1 MTNTQDQAD
10 LALLFRCQLP
20 LIVIATRE
28 EQRAQQ
34 LIRETLKKQ
43 PRALFTWSVARGLT
57 RQDLSFDET
66 PSDMHEP
73 LAILKHIASV
83 RQPAVFVL
91 FDFHPYLNE
100 PVHVRLLKE
109 IAQTHDQAPR
119 TVVLVSHELE
129 LPEELKRLGA
139 RIELRLPSSNEIR
152 DIIEQEAREY
162 GQEHKTRVQSQAN
175 TIDKLTRLLTGLTHN
190 DVRRL
195 VRYVIYDDGV
205 ISETELADVNRAKFE
220 LLNMDGVVTFAYDT
234 AQFGEVGGLHHYK
247 KWLNDRALFFTRSA
261 PQGLDAPRGV
271 LLVGVQGGGK
281 SLAAKATAGLLGLPL
296 LRLDFAALYN
306 KFHGETER
314 NLRDALKLAEAVAP
328 CVLWVDEI
336 EKGLS
341 SDDSDGGTSKR
352 ILGTLLTWLSERRAP
367 IFVVA
372 TANVIE
378 DLPPELIRKGRFDE
392 IFFVDLP
399 DADVRR
405 DIFSI
410 HLTKRKIN
418 LAEFDLA
425 VLSSLTEGFSG
436 AEIEQAVIAG
446 LYRAHGEQK
455 ALDMTMIETA
465 INSTQPL
472 SVVMAEHIAALRM
485 WAEGRTVTA

>member
-1 MTNTQDQAD
+1 MTNAQDLND

-20 LIVIATRE
+20 LIVIETRE

-66 PSDMHEP
+66 PSDLHEP
-73 LAILKHIASV
+73 ATILKHIASL
-83 RQPAVFVL
+83 RQPGVFVL

-100 PVHVRLLKE
+100 PIHVRLLKE
-109 IAQTHDQAPR
+109 IALTHEQAPR
-119 TVVLVSHELE
+119 TVVLVSHEVN
-129 LPEELKRLGA
+129 LPEELKRLAA
-139 RIELRLPSSNEIR
+139 RIELSLPSSLDIR
-152 DIIEQEAREY
+152 TIIEQEAKDY
-162 GQEHKTRVQSQAN
+162 VQENKTRVQSN
-175 TIDKLTRLLTGLTHN
+175 RDTIDKLTRLLTGLTHN

-195 VRYVIYDDGV
+195 VRHVIYDDGM
-205 ISETELADVNRAKFE
+205 ISEEELAEVNRAKFE

-234 AQFGEVGGLHHYK
+234 AQFSDVGGLHQFK
-247 KWLNDRALFFTRSA
+247 KWLNERAMFFNGTPPA
-261 PQGLDAPRGV
+261 GLDAPRGV

-281 SLAAKATAGLLGLPL
+281 SLAAKASAGLLGLPL

-314 NLRDALKLAEAVAP
+314 NLREALKLAEAVAP

-341 SDDSDGGTSKR
+341 TDDSDGGTSKR

-399 DADVRR
+399 DLDIRR
-405 DIFSI
+405 DIFAI
-410 HLTKRKIN
+410 HLQKRQCGIDG
-418 LAEFDLA
+418 FDLA
-425 VLSSLTEGFSG
+425 KLAAQSEGFSG
-436 AEIEQAVIAG
+436 AEIEQVIITG
-446 LYRAHGEQK
+446 LYRAHSEQK
-455 ALDMTMIETA
+455 SLDMAMLETA
-465 INSTQPL
+465 ISSTQPL
-472 SVVMAEHIAALRM
+472 SVVMAEQIAELRN
-485 WAEGRTVTA
+485 WAEGRTVKA